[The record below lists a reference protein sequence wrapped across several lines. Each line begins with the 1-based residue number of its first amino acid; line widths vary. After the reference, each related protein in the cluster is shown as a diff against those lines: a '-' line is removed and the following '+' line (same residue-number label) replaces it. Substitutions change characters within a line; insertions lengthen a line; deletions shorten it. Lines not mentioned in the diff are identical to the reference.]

1 MRSLHTTAMI
11 YLTLWGNTS
20 KGVFKV
26 GVKGLLVLAHLNSC

>member
-1 MRSLHTTAMI
+1 MRSLHMIAMI

-26 GVKGLLVLAHLNSC
+26 GEKGLLLLA